1 MGHNGND
8 APRVISLLK
17 ELGGRPK
24 EESLGMVPIL
34 LSSLKSDDPRVVT
47 QSIISGTSLFCA
59 VLEEMALQL
68 HNSGQIGRWLEEIWA
83 WMVKFKDAVSSIL
96 FEPCSLRAKMLAVK
110 FLEICVLL
118 LTSDVSG
125 GEVPSIEGKDG
136 SFNISQLV
144 RGHSVLTASVLANES
159 NKALGL
165 LMEILQLK
173 NGLHGSLKIVIINC
187 LAAIAKNR
195 PDHYSSILSALLNLD
210 PSGSSMGGH
219 PASIRYSLRTA
230 FLGFL
235 RCTNPSI
242 VESRERLLRAL
253 QAMNPGETAEQLMRH
268 VEKMSKNL
276 ERSRDIRPG
285 KDDSLSGQAFIFGD
299 SIKKRHMVQDDDY
312 NVNPDGRPA
321 KRTGFIAPVIPNQN
335 FQMTSGIIQD
345 DNAAADE
352 GDDDDSALGGFYVK
366 ASVMDSDLAP
376 LNEMINMIVALRAE
390 RERGNRPLDILVSRI
405 EADLL
410 ADLVIE
416 CMKNLPIK
424 GFPLYRNQGN
434 VPINSQASSSSL
446 SAQAEAGVPE
456 SVSVEYSALSSSREL
471 TTAIVTSPTNL
482 VSDLPSLPNISSDV
496 KRDPRRDPRR
506 LDPRRTAVPPS
517 GLHSLPLNSEEN
529 NEFQSGLD
537 HSLIR
542 TKTALEV
549 NKVENPVSLISK
561 SEPEIPESPFKAKT
575 DVWNP
580 KETSID
586 NNHAVETVQT
596 LELQGSSNLED
607 SATQAIDEEPV
618 VSTPPDVTVS
628 EDLPSSMVE
637 ADPCPSLSTTLISE
651 DICHSRRTLPPF
663 IELIDER
670 RRAISKLA
678 IMRIIGDQQSQS
690 TSCSQARLQ
699 ILARLV
705 SLVTDGDDILTVL
718 QQKMSSD
725 YYRHKGHELAIKIL
739 YQLFTIIHSEFDEHA
754 TSVAS
759 SIYDNFL
766 LSLARSVLDSL
777 PSSDKS
783 FGRLLAEAPY
793 LPHSVIRL
801 LEDLCHSHGYD
812 QNGKDTFDGDRVT
825 QGLGAVWSLILGRPL
840 YRQACLDIALKCAVD
855 SQDEVRAKAVR
866 LVANK
871 LYPLD
876 YASEHIEHFAK
887 SLLLSVVDQRGP
899 EAELKQENSNEE
911 RKKPTRE
918 VFTFPIVPERCK
930 KTGNL
935 ETSFSPCE
943 NTEVGVSGMDSTIGI
958 QSLKAAPISTPTH
971 VQHQTPLFFA
981 LCSKKPS
988 LLQLVFDLYGGS
1000 PKAVKQSVHRHLPA
1014 LVRTLGPSYSEILH
1028 IVSNPPEGS
1037 EDLIMLVLDI
1047 LTENVTPAADL
1058 VAAVKHLY
1066 ETKLKDAAILIPM
1079 LSSFSKDEVLPIFP
1093 QLVGLPL
1100 EKFQMALARI
1110 LQGSAHTGPAL
1121 TPVEVLVAIHGI
1133 VPEKDGIA
1141 LRKITDACTA
1151 CFEQRTVFTQQVLAK
1166 SLNLMVEQVPLPL
1179 LFMRTIIQAIDAF
1192 PNLVDFVMG
1201 ILSKLVGRQVW
1212 KMPKLWPGFMKCLS
1226 QTPPH
1231 SYNVLLQDNTESSRP
1246 CQRHGAWS
1254 TPIRSSQHACIG
1266 DKQIDSW
1273 PSPYVILENKVL
1285 VHDPGLKISKW
1296 KRKLPN
1302 SERQK
1307 RAL

>member
-1 MGHNGND
+1 MMGHNGYD
-8 APRVISLLK
+8 APRLISLLK

-24 EESLGMVPIL
+24 EESLGMMPIL

-47 QSIISGTSLFCA
+47 QSIVSGTSLFCT

-83 WMVKFKDAVSSIL
+83 WMVKFKDAVSGIL

-118 LTSDVSG
+118 FSSDVSG
-125 GEVPSIEGKDG
+125 GEVPSVEGKDG

-144 RGHSVLTASVLANES
+144 RGHSVLTTSVLANES

-165 LMEILQLK
+165 LMEILQPN

-195 PDHYSSILSALLNLD
+195 PVHYSSILSALLNLD
-210 PSGSSMGGH
+210 LSGSSMGGH

-242 VESRERLLRAL
+242 IESRDRLLRAL
-253 QAMNPGETAEQLMRH
+253 QAMNPGETAEQVMRH

-276 ERSRDIRPG
+276 GRSHDIRPG
-285 KDDSLSGQAFIFGD
+285 KDESLSGQAFIFGG
-299 SIKKRHMVQDDDY
+299 SIKKRHMVQDDDI
-312 NVNPDGRPA
+312 NIPPDGRPA
-321 KRTGFIAPVIPNQN
+321 KRTGFIAPAISNQN
-335 FQMTSGIIQD
+335 FQMNSGIIHD

-352 GDDDDSALGGFYVK
+352 DDDDDDNALSGFSVK
-366 ASVMDSDLAP
+366 ASVMDSDLAA

-390 RERGNRPLDILVSRI
+390 RERGNRSLDILVSRI

-424 GFPLYRNQGN
+424 GFSLYRNQGN
-434 VPINSQASSSSL
+434 IPINSQASSSSL
-446 SAQAEAGVPE
+446 SMQAEAGVPE
-456 SVSVEYSALSSSREL
+456 SVSVEYSTLSSSREL
-471 TTAIVTSPTNL
+471 TTSTVNI
-482 VSDLPSLPNISSDV
+482 VSDLPSVPNISADV

-529 NEFQSGLD
+529 NEFQSGMD
-537 HSLIR
+537 HSLIK

-549 NKVENPVSLISK
+549 NKVENPASLISK
-561 SEPEIPESPFKAKT
+561 SEPEIPESAFKAKSN
-575 DVWNP
+575 VWNP
-580 KETSID
+580 KETSIV
-586 NNHAVETVQT
+586 NNYAVETEQT
-596 LELQGSSNLED
+596 LELQGPSNLED
-607 SATQAIDEEPV
+607 SAAQAIDEEPV

-628 EDLPSSMVE
+628 EDLPSGMVE
-637 ADPCPSLSTTLISE
+637 ADQCPSLSAALISE
-651 DICHSRRTLPPF
+651 DICHSRRVLPPF

-678 IMRIIGDQQSQS
+678 IMRIIGDEQSQS

-725 YYRHKGHELAIKIL
+725 YYRYKGHELAIKIL

-759 SIYDNFL
+759 SIYDDFF
-766 LSLARSVLDSL
+766 LSLARSLLDSL

-793 LPHSVIRL
+793 LPRSVIML

-887 SLLLSVVDQRGP
+887 SMLLSVVDQRGP
-899 EAELKQENSNEE
+899 EAELNQENSNEE
-911 RKKPTRE
+911 RKE
-918 VFTFPIVPERCK
+918 
-930 KTGNL
+930 TGNL
-935 ETSFSPCE
+935 GTSFSPCE
-943 NTEVGVSGMDSTIGI
+943 NIETGVSGMDSIKGI
-958 QSLKAAPISTPTH
+958 QSLKAAPISTATH
-971 VQHQTPLFFA
+971 AQHQTPLFFA
-981 LCSKKPS
+981 LCSKRPS
-988 LLQLVFDLYGGS
+988 LLQLVFDLYGRS

-1014 LVRTLGPSYSEILH
+1014 LVRTLAPSYSEILH

-1058 VAAVKHLY
+1058 VAAVKRLY

-1231 SYNVLLQDNTESSRP
+1231 SYNVLLQLPTPQLEVCLNRYGNIRGHLTAYVNQQNIGASLPRTTLKALGLVNDMERGPLPFGQANMYPSETSSSI
-1246 CQRHGAWS
+1246 HGPAP
-1254 TPIRSSQHACIG
+1254 T
-1266 DKQIDSW
+1266 
-1273 PSPYVILENKVL
+1273 
-1285 VHDPGLKISKW
+1285 
-1296 KRKLPN
+1296 
-1302 SERQK
+1302 
-1307 RAL
+1307 